1 MQSPDYTYGNDY
13 KLIDSKSSEVN
24 EPFNKMIVMNPELKN
39 LNLKAVENIV
49 LQKLIN
55 QKMYNSENNFM
66 NLRKVK
72 QRNRIKTAGWVWFFI
87 LMFRNVSE
95 FVTRPKITSRFK
107 PLSAQ
112 ASFVGMFTLSNIS
125 Y

>member
-1 MQSPDYTYGNDY
+1 MKSIFAQEGQFIANPFQNNLQTKESLLRYLAKIVLINSVYMQSPDYTYGNDY
-13 KLIDSKSSEVN
+13 KLMDSKSSEAN

-72 QRNRIKTAGWVWFFI
+72 QRNRIKTAG
-87 LMFRNVSE
+87 
-95 FVTRPKITSRFK
+95 
-107 PLSAQ
+107 
-112 ASFVGMFTLSNIS
+112 
-125 Y
+125 